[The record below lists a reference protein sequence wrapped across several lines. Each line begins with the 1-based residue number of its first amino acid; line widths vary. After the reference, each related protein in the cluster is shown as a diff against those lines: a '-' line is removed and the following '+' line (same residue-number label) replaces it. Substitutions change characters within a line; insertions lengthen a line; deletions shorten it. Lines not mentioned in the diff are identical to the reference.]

1 MLRHPACWLLPALL
15 VGYGWLAVGQLHTP
29 FAWDEVNF
37 FWNGEAVAETGVPY
51 ANAGFLGDRGEVG
64 GQYQY
69 GLWHPPLYLYTLGL
83 GIKLFGASEAT
94 ARGVGVV
101 LMGLTAILVYLLGRQ
116 TIPPPAREWGAL
128 LAVGI
133 FLASPLVIQSALP
146 VVP

>member
-1 MLRHPACWLLPALL
+1 MEPLQSAFVTGTLDIDLLRSL
-15 VGYGWLAVGQLHTP
+15 V
-29 FAWDEVNF
+29 
-37 FWNGEAVAETGVPY
+37 AVAETGVPY

-101 LMGLTAILVYLLGRQ
+101 LMGLTAILVYLLGR
-116 TIPPPAREWGAL
+116 
-128 LAVGI
+128 
-133 FLASPLVIQSALP
+133 
-146 VVP
+146 